1 MGDEFTL
8 IAPDS
13 GDALAFPRAVSLKNE
28 AIAEMAARVDPA
40 RLGPLLAGTP
50 KGDIRHLIPRPD
62 AIAAMHE
69 PARPALILFP
79 RFGAEAA
86 VERSGEGDALGR
98 LTEASTNYTALG
110 EGPSGAAAAGART
123 PRSEESREGT
133 ACGSTG
139 RTRCGAAHSKKKQ

>member
-1 MGDEFTL
+1 MRISDWSTDVCSSDLGETGWRLMGDEFTL

-50 KGDIRHLIPRPD
+50 KGDISTLIPRPD

-69 PARPALILFP
+69 PASPALNPFP
-79 RFGAEAA
+79 RFGAAPA
-86 VERSGEGDALGR
+86 VER
-98 LTEASTNYTALG
+98 T
-110 EGPSGAAAAGART
+110 AAGQPLVR
-123 PRSEESREGT
+123 PP
-133 ACGSTG
+133 
-139 RTRCGAAHSKKKQ
+139 